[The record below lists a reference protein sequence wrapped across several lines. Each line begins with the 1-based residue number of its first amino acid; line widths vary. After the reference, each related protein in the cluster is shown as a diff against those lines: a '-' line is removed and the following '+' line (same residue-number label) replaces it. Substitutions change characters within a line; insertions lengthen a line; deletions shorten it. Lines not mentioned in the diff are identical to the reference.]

1 MNDEQIIE
9 LYWQRNEKAIQA
21 SNTKYGSYCR
31 TIAYNILG
39 HSEDA
44 DECVNDTWLRAWNS
58 MPPQRPARLRMF
70 LAKIIRNLSINKFKS
85 KRAKKRGG
93 GEIEIVL
100 DELEECLA
108 DKSHVESAYQ
118 AKELGESINQFVRTL
133 SERDGNIFVRRYFFT
148 ESVADISERCRMTPN
163 NVMVVLSRTRQ
174 KLKTHLEREGYT
186 I

>member
-21 SNTKYGSYCR
+21 TKTKYGSYCH

-39 HSEDA
+39 HREDA
-44 DECVNDTWLRAWNS
+44 NECVNDTWLQAWNA

-70 LAKIIRNLSINKFKS
+70 LAKITRNLSFNKFKA

-108 DKSHVESAYQ
+108 DKSNVESAYQ
-118 AKELGESINQFVRTL
+118 AKELGQSINQFVRTL

-148 ESVADISERCRMTPN
+148 ESVADISGRFRMTPN
-163 NVMVVLSRTRQ
+163 NVMVVLSRARQ
-174 KLKTHLEREGYT
+174 KLKTHLEREGYAV
-186 I
+186 

>member
-21 SNTKYGSYCR
+21 TKTKYGSYCH

-39 HSEDA
+39 HSEDT
-44 DECVNDTWLRAWNS
+44 DECVNDTWLQAWNA
-58 MPPQRPARLRMF
+58 MPPKRPARLRMF
-70 LAKIIRNLSINKFKS
+70 LAKITRNLSFNKFKA

-108 DKSHVESAYQ
+108 DKSNVESAYQ
-118 AKELGESINQFVRTL
+118 AKELGQSINQFVRTL

-148 ESVADISERCRMTPN
+148 ESVADISGRFRMTPN
-163 NVMVVLSRTRQ
+163 NVMVVLSRARQ
-174 KLKTHLEREGYT
+174 KLKTHLEREGYAV
-186 I
+186 